1 MPFHNNFLF
10 FGTKPRFHVQ
20 GHTKFPSHLNTF
32 LSVFFILCF
41 FVIFLAY
48 FIQLVSLSDL
58 NIATTIFKDIS
69 PLRINMSDPNF
80 VFTFSLQHN
89 NYSNFID
96 ESIYKVNAYFVQ
108 VQKDINNINQERRQ
122 QIELVTCDKVYIPIL
137 PNYFNK
143 LPLDQL
149 YCFKNDSMLF
159 LEGSI
164 SAPSWSYIEFTVEK
178 CRGDICKPEQEIIDV
193 LSGSYIGF
201 FMSDYFANPTNYKH
215 PAKLSGMNYYYRTSI
230 RLYNEIWLFFQTIQF
245 ETDDN
250 LLLHHNHTEQFFS
263 SERQVGFSDL
273 RDESDMFL
281 KVFLRASE
289 NRYIYYR
296 RYGKLDEILAKIYS
310 LWRTAGFLAY
320 LVVYYFEGL
329 LYKSFIC
336 SFYSFDYGSLHSK
349 TYITIA
355 NNNYINSN
363 INIISNSRNNS
374 LTKSNNIN
382 NTKHN
387 NLLPDC
393 LFKRTQTL
401 KNAAKNK
408 QQQVNGSNVKG
419 ASYVPSQILINEHTE
434 SKIDIQ
440 QQQQPNTSTQTNQQ
454 LQTQHPQ
461 LYNVAGSYL
470 SSLFR
475 KRDMIKQFKEYGYKT
490 NSFACCDLMKFCCC
504 DPMIIRKVRFVER
517 SAQNVKI
524 YFDIVRYLKLYSD
537 VDALLKAVFE
547 DKQCKQIERSYNFI
561 KNSEFTVK
569 FFGKD
574 FKSETKNNQKSMI
587 QNIFFSSSL

>member
-1 MPFHNNFLF
+1 M
-10 FGTKPRFHVQ
+10 
-20 GHTKFPSHLNTF
+20 
-32 LSVFFILCF
+32 
-41 FVIFLAY
+41 
-48 FIQLVSLSDL
+48 
-58 NIATTIFKDIS
+58 
-69 PLRINMSDPNF
+69 
-80 VFTFSLQHN
+80 
-89 NYSNFID
+89 
-96 ESIYKVNAYFVQ
+96 
-108 VQKDINNINQERRQ
+108 
-122 QIELVTCDKVYIPIL
+122 
-137 PNYFNK
+137 
-143 LPLDQL
+143 
-149 YCFKNDSMLF
+149 
-159 LEGSI
+159 
-164 SAPSWSYIEFTVEK
+164 
-178 CRGDICKPEQEIIDV
+178 
-193 LSGSYIGF
+193 
-201 FMSDYFANPTNYKH
+201 
-215 PAKLSGMNYYYRTSI
+215 
-230 RLYNEIWLFFQTIQF
+230 
-245 ETDDN
+245 
-250 LLLHHNHTEQFFS
+250 
-263 SERQVGFSDL
+263 
-273 RDESDMFL
+273 
-281 KVFLRASE
+281 
-289 NRYIYYR
+289 
-296 RYGKLDEILAKIYS
+296 
-310 LWRTAGFLAY
+310 
-320 LVVYYFEGL
+320 VYYFEGL

-374 LTKSNNIN
+374 LTKNNNIN